1 MLAVSKMTM
10 RSNNLLFGLS
20 NRAASLLGN
29 RIQWSGS
36 GLCFQ
41 NSLMVRGVKSKGF
54 FYEIGVLFSKEKR
67 AERAKR
73 LQEEVN
79 RGRFY
84 ELNEL
89 KATGG
94 KLFESSEKLLVAA
107 SSKVFPSIDGVQ
119 LLGQPQN
126 SVAILRGKV
135 TLVTICLR
143 QAHEFQAIV
152 HGEVGTD
159 QVLLWMQRDS
169 TADGHFLDEAFHR
182 KVWW

>member
-1 MLAVSKMTM
+1 MLSSVSKLTL
-10 RSNNLLFGLS
+10 RSSNQMLFGFS
-20 NRAASLLGN
+20 HRVAIMTRSRKEWTGSRLGA
-29 RIQWSGS
+29 QDV
-36 GLCFQ
+36 
-41 NSLMVRGVKSKGF
+41 MVRGVKSKGF
-54 FYEIGVLFSKEKR
+54 FYELGVLFSKEKR
-67 AERAKR
+67 AERSKR

-107 SSKVFPSIDGVQ
+107 TSKPFPSVDGVQ

-126 SVAILRGKV
+126 SLTILRGKV

-143 QAHEFQAIV
+143 HPRI
-152 HGEVGTD
+152 
-159 QVLLWMQRDS
+159 S
-169 TADGHFLDEAFHR
+169 THFISYA
-182 KVWW
+182 KM